1 MLSKWLEKWKAWRNA
16 PAPSAA
22 PRGIAAGNALSSET
36 RSAENAALHRRYLE
50 MLLAAERQD
59 SANLSVPE
67 KLVRQVVEQQLR
79 NGDQRRAAVPR
90 LPTVIPLLLKQLRD
104 PNASARDYVAVIRQD
119 PVVAAAVLSFANSAY
134 FNPYRKPVDNFEQA
148 VATLGINGLRLV
160 LSTAVLQP
168 IVRGGGASVPQKV
181 WDQSLACA
189 ICCQQLAEREQLDVF
204 KAYLAGLIHN
214 IGVVTIYNQ
223 TQQQSQQHLPTAQPG
238 FNLLIQLI
246 EQWSQPL
253 AYWISQDWQLPV
265 EIVRALGAQGEKTSS
280 SHMQLAAVLQRAS
293 QFSEAYMLNRA
304 GLLERNALLQLA
316 TAERFPSDILATLDG
331 ALTDILGRK

>member
-1 MLSKWLEKWKAWRNA
+1 MLSKWLQKWKAWR
-16 PAPSAA
+16 AA
-22 PRGIAAGNALSSET
+22 PVQTRSRDFVIDNTLSSET
-36 RSAENAALHRRYLE
+36 RDIDNAALHRRYLE
-50 MLLAAERQD
+50 ILLAAERPD
-59 SANLSVPE
+59 SASLSVPE

-79 NGDQRRAAVPR
+79 NGDLRRAAVPR

-119 PVVAAAVLSFANSAY
+119 PVVAAAVLTFANSAY

-168 IVRGGGASVPQKV
+168 IVRGGGESVPQRV
-181 WDQSLACA
+181 WEQSFACA
-189 ICCQQLAEREQLDVF
+189 ICCQQLAEREQLDIF
-204 KAYLAGLIHN
+204 KAYLAGLVHN

-238 FNLLIQLI
+238 FNLLLQLI
-246 EQWSQPL
+246 DQWSQPL
-253 AYWISQDWQLPV
+253 AYWIAQDWQLPV
-265 EIVRALGAQGEKTSS
+265 EIVRALGAQGEKSS
-280 SHMQLAAVLQRAS
+280 SGNVPLAAVLQRAS

-304 GLLERNALLQLA
+304 GQLERNVLLQLA
-316 TAERFPSDILATLDG
+316 AVERFPNDILATLDG
-331 ALTDILGRK
+331 ALADILGRK